1 MLTDTIVAVATPN
14 GRGGIGIVRLSGP
27 KAMKVASKVV
37 RVKLLRSRT
46 TSYTDFFDAEGNK
59 IDTGLVVFFEAPN
72 SYTGEHVIEMHMH
85 GNPIILG
92 EMVRACCE
100 LDVRLARPGEFT
112 ERAFRAG
119 KINLLQAE
127 AVADLIAAQSIKAVR
142 SAQNTL
148 EGHFGNAVETLILQ
162 TQEIRYQLEA
172 AIDFSDDVGNP
183 DFIPHIFGQ
192 HKKLLEGLNSLLV
205 SATQGV
211 KLSEGFKL
219 VIAGPPNAGKSMLLN
234 RLVQSERAIVSPEAG
249 TTRDAINV
257 ECRLRDIPVQII
269 DTAGL
274 REDTESSI
282 EKEGIKRTYAAIEKA
297 DLIIYLKDI
306 TSMDRVGRDYET
318 DLVTHAK
325 ILTVYNKL
333 DKLSETNKVQTES
346 GIYIS
351 ALSGMGVACLE
362 DAIVE
367 AFDISNH
374 ENAEFSARERHLI
387 ALKKAI
393 NAIDAIEEVSFG
405 SGPEL
410 VAEDYREATGAL
422 QEIGGE
428 YSTEDLLGDIFS
440 KFCIGK

>member
-1 MLTDTIVAVATPN
+1 M
-14 GRGGIGIVRLSGP
+14 
-27 KAMKVASKVV
+27 
-37 RVKLLRSRT
+37 
-46 TSYTDFFDAEGNK
+46 
-59 IDTGLVVFFEAPN
+59 
-72 SYTGEHVIEMHMH
+72 
-85 GNPIILG
+85 
-92 EMVRACCE
+92 
-100 LDVRLARPGEFT
+100 
-112 ERAFRAG
+112 
-119 KINLLQAE
+119 
-127 AVADLIAAQSIKAVR
+127 
-142 SAQNTL
+142 
-148 EGHFGNAVETLILQ
+148 
-162 TQEIRYQLEA
+162 
-172 AIDFSDDVGNP
+172 
-183 DFIPHIFGQ
+183 
-192 HKKLLEGLNSLLV
+192 
-205 SATQGV
+205 
-211 KLSEGFKL
+211 
-219 VIAGPPNAGKSMLLN
+219 
-234 RLVQSERAIVSPEAG
+234 
-249 TTRDAINV
+249 
-257 ECRLRDIPVQII
+257 QII

-306 TSMDRVGRDYET
+306 TSIDRVGRDYET

-333 DKLSETNKVQTES
+333 DQLSETNKVQTES

-367 AFDISNH
+367 AFDFSNH

>member
-37 RVKLLRSRT
+37 SVKLLRSRT

-127 AVADLIAAQSIKAVR
+127 AVADLIAAQSVKAVR

-148 EGHFGNAVETLILQ
+148 EGHFGNVVETLILQ

-183 DFIPHIFGQ
+183 EFIPHIFGQ
-192 HKKLLEGLNSLLV
+192 HKKLLEIL
-205 SATQGV
+205 
-211 KLSEGFKL
+211 
-219 VIAGPPNAGKSMLLN
+219 IRSMLN
-234 RLVQSERAIVSPEAG
+234 
-249 TTRDAINV
+249 
-257 ECRLRDIPVQII
+257 
-269 DTAGL
+269 
-274 REDTESSI
+274 
-282 EKEGIKRTYAAIEKA
+282 
-297 DLIIYLKDI
+297 
-306 TSMDRVGRDYET
+306 
-318 DLVTHAK
+318 
-325 ILTVYNKL
+325 
-333 DKLSETNKVQTES
+333 
-346 GIYIS
+346 
-351 ALSGMGVACLE
+351 
-362 DAIVE
+362 
-367 AFDISNH
+367 
-374 ENAEFSARERHLI
+374 
-387 ALKKAI
+387 
-393 NAIDAIEEVSFG
+393 
-405 SGPEL
+405 
-410 VAEDYREATGAL
+410 
-422 QEIGGE
+422 
-428 YSTEDLLGDIFS
+428 
-440 KFCIGK
+440 

>member
-1 MLTDTIVAVATPN
+1 MLIDTIVAVATPG

-27 KAMKVASKVV
+27 KAIEVASRLVGAEFPKS
-37 RVKLLRSRT
+37 RVAK
-46 TSYTDFFDAEGNK
+46 YTDFLDLDGNK
-59 IDTGLVVFFEAPN
+59 IDTGLIIFFEAPN
-72 SYTGEHVIEMHMH
+72 SYTGEKVIELHMH

-100 LDVRLARPGEFT
+100 LGARIARPGEFT
-112 ERAFRAG
+112 ERAFRSG
-119 KINLLQAE
+119 KIDLLQAE

-148 EGHFGNAVETLILQ
+148 EGHFGNRVEKFILQ

-172 AIDFSDDVGNP
+172 AIDFSDDVCDPG
-183 DFIPHIFGQ
+183 FTVKICEAHE
-192 HKKLLEGLNSLLV
+192 KLLNGLNSLLL
-205 SATQGV
+205 SAAQGV

-234 RLVQSERAIVSPEAG
+234 RLVQSERAIVSSEAG
-249 TTRDAINV
+249 TTRDSINV
-257 ECRLRDIPVQII
+257 DCRLRDIPVQII

-274 REDTESSI
+274 REDVESSV

-306 TSMDRVGRDYET
+306 TSIGRAVRDYEP
-318 DLVTHAK
+318 DLPAVAK

-333 DKLSETNKVQTES
+333 DKLSEATKLERGS
-346 GIYIS
+346 GIFIS
-351 ALSGMGVACLE
+351 ALSGEGLASLE
-362 DAIVE
+362 DVIVE
-367 AFDISNH
+367 SFDASDNEH
-374 ENAEFSARERHLI
+374 AEFSARERHVI

-393 NAIDAIEEVSFG
+393 NAINTIKKDSISAN
-405 SGPEL
+405 PEL
-410 VAEDYREATGAL
+410 AAEDYREATGAL